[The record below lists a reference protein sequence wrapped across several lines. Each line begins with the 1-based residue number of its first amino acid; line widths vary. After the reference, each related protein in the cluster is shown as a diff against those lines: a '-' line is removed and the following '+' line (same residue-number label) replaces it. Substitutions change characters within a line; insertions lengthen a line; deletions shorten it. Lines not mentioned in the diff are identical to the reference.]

1 MSTSASADSQV
12 ISLVTA
18 DDGQIANINLYSGH
32 AELTRTFKVSVNQ
45 GENRIDIHALPV
57 SLVDESLRSVNELDR

>member
-1 MSTSASADSQV
+1 MSASAPSDSQV
-12 ISLVTA
+12 ISLVAA

-32 AELTRTFKVSVNQ
+32 AELTRTFNALVNQ

-57 SLVDESLRSVNELDR
+57 SLVDDSLRFVSELDR